1 MNKNT
6 VTVILPIQGMT
17 CGSCESHI
25 NMTLEKTSASN
36 VKTSYRKRETRFQIE
51 ETELEKVK
59 ALIAEETGY
68 KVGKEKV
75 LTSTEELDNENEDL
89 NQKGF
94 LTKIKEFFRS

>member
-6 VTVILPIQGMT
+6 VTVVLPIQGMT

-25 NMTLEKTSASN
+25 NMTLEKTSAIN
-36 VKTSYRKRETRFQIE
+36 VKTSFRKRETSFQID
-51 ETELEKVK
+51 ETEIEKVK

-75 LTSTEELDNENEDL
+75 FTSTEEFDNEKEISQRGFL
-89 NQKGF
+89 SKMKGF
-94 LTKIKEFFRS
+94 FKS